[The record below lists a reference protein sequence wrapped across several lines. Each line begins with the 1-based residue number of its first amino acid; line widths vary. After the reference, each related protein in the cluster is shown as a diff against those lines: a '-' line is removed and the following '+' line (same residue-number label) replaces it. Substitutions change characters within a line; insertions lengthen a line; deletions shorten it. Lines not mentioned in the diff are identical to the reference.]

1 MSEPVSPEP
10 GPGPDPI
17 RSGDPFLE
25 LLLDSIPSM
34 VFVKRADDLSFVR
47 VNRAAH
53 DFAGLPEGALAGKT
67 DFDIFATGTALRQ
80 QERDRAV
87 LATGRSWHLS
97 EEQFDTPHGRR
108 WLWAHTVPVVSL
120 TGRPEFLISVARDV
134 TEQHLLRVTSAAW
147 REIFEHADWGIV
159 VASADGTRLERMNP
173 AFARMHGYTVAELEG
188 SSLLDVFAPEART
201 EIPALIKSAHRQG
214 HITFES
220 VHIRK
225 DGSTFPVLIDAT
237 AVKDEQGTN
246 LYTAAN
252 VQDISLLKEVEDGLR
267 AARAEADRANDAKS
281 EFLSRVSHE
290 LRTPLNVILGF
301 AQVLQLD
308 ELTPAQTESVGHIL
322 GAGRHLLALIDD
334 ILDISRV
341 ETGNVDLSIEPVAV
355 AETAEHVLDLMRPL
369 AALSG
374 VTLNNASPDC
384 ACNVSADQ
392 QRLQQVLL
400 NLVSNAIK
408 YNVEGGSV
416 TFSCGEDVATIAL
429 SVSDTGIGLPP
440 DAIDRLFEPFD
451 RLGRDGMGIE
461 GTGLGLSL
469 SKGLVEAMDGGISAS
484 QNSGGGATFTVWLP
498 RADAPETRARIAP
511 VDPVAAGHSTGLVLY
526 IEDNLA
532 NFRLIEQVLSRRPGV
547 RVLPAMQAGLGL
559 QLARA
564 HQPDLIILDLHLP
577 DMKGEEVLRRLL
589 HDPATASI
597 PVVIASADATSRQVE
612 RLIELGARA
621 YLTKPIDVR
630 KLLGT
635 VDEFLPVQ
643 RA

>member
-1 MSEPVSPEP
+1 MSDPVPPEP
-10 GPGPDPI
+10 RPGLFGT
-17 RSGDPFLE
+17 GDPFLE
-25 LLLDSIPSM
+25 LLLSSIPSM

-47 VNRAAH
+47 ANRAAH
-53 DFAGLPEGALAGKT
+53 DFTGLPEGELAGKS
-67 DFDIFATGTALRQ
+67 DFDIFSTATAVRQ
-80 QERDRAV
+80 EERDRAV
-87 LATGRSWHLS
+87 LATGRPWNLP
-97 EEQFDTPHGRR
+97 EEPFDTPRGRR
-108 WLWAHTVPVVSL
+108 WLWTQTIPVDFL
-120 TGRPEFLISVARDV
+120 TGRPDFLISVAGDV

-173 AFARMHGYTVAELEG
+173 AFAQMHGYTVAELEG
-188 SSLLDVFAPEART
+188 SSLLDVFAPDARA
-201 EIPALIKSAHRQG
+201 EIPALLKSANEQG

-267 AARAEADRANDAKS
+267 AARAEADRANNAKS

-308 ELTPAQTESVGHIL
+308 ELTPDQSESVGHIL

-355 AETAEHVLDLMRPL
+355 RETAEQMLDLMRPL

-384 ACNVSADQ
+384 ACNVSADH

-408 YNVEGGSV
+408 YNVEGGNV
-416 TFSCGEDVATIAL
+416 AFSCSEDVAAVAL
-429 SVSDTGIGLPP
+429 SVADTGIGLPP
-440 DAIDRLFEPFD
+440 DAMGRLFEPFD
-451 RLGRDGMGIE
+451 RLGREGMGIE

-469 SKGLVEAMDGGISAS
+469 SKGLVEAMGGRISAS
-484 QNSGGGATFTVWLP
+484 QNPGGGATFTVELP
-498 RADAPETRARIAP
+498 RADAPESRARVAQAEPI
-511 VDPVAAGHSTGLVLY
+511 AAGHSTGHVLY

-547 RVLPAMQAGLGL
+547 RVLPAMQAGLGI

-577 DMKGEEVLRRLL
+577 DMNGEEVLRRLI

-612 RLIELGARA
+612 RLLELGARA

-630 KLLGT
+630 KLLGM

-643 RA
+643 GA